1 MIYLSQKIT
10 MRVVMVTA
18 MVITMVMMMM
28 MFQRFE
34 GHAERKLHRICGM
47 NIKTPT
53 VATCSEC

>member
-1 MIYLSQKIT
+1 M
-10 MRVVMVTA
+10 VMA
-18 MVITMVMMMM
+18 MVITMVMMMMM

-34 GHAERKLHRICGM
+34 GHAERKSHRICGM

>member
-1 MIYLSQKIT
+1 
-10 MRVVMVTA
+10 MVTA